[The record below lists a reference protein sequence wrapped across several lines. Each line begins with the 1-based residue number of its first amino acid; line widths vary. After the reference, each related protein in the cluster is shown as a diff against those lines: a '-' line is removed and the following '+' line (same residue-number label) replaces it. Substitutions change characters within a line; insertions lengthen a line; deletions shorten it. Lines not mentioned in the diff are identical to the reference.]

1 VRRTMTEAH
10 DALKEWEKAA
20 SDARR
25 SLQCRTDEAAG
36 VLKPEVSA

>member
-1 VRRTMTEAH
+1 VRRMMTEAH